1 MAAAVPWLAGRS
13 VDRSAGR
20 SSAACARRAPQR
32 SHRQARTHPLRDSRR
47 LACEARRISTDV
59 LGRES
64 PKLSRDAARGF
75 APRGTRLRRAAG
87 DARRA
92 RRPAGRSSG
101 QTLNQLL
108 YSRAKLAPVQPQI
121 ERSQAVN
128 SGFAAPSIRSDH
140 PAESRS
146 TMRKTA
152 QESQESRRGQR
163 RDSSGPGVFE
173 TAAFNRSATPP
184 VGPRRLMHRTCRR
197 PHSRA
202 RPRSPETS
210 ARLARALRARRAPN
224 G

>member
-1 MAAAVPWLAGRS
+1 MAAAVPCLADRS

-32 SHRQARTHPLRDSRR
+32 SRRQARTHPLRDSRR

-64 PKLSRDAARGF
+64 PELSRDAARGF

-92 RRPAGRSSG
+92 RRPAVDAPDKPSTNFSILAPNSRQSGRGSSG
-101 QTLNQLL
+101 LRRLT
-108 YSRAKLAPVQPQI
+108 
-121 ERSQAVN
+121 AV
-128 SGFAAPSIRSDH
+128 
-140 PAESRS
+140 
-146 TMRKTA
+146 
-152 QESQESRRGQR
+152 SRRRASAATTPPNLAQPCGKRLRKAKNLGAGKR

-184 VGPRRLMHRTCRR
+184 G
-197 PHSRA
+197 A
-202 RPRSPETS
+202 RQ
-210 ARLARALRARRAPN
+210 